1 MRKFPYVQF
10 EVWWH
15 FLILSKKKYF
25 LLKMLFGYS
34 LVFLDNY
41 LLIRPGNLKL
51 SLNIE
56 PQTFVREKV
65 SAFAVP

>member
-1 MRKFPYVQF
+1 MAFPHIDKEEIF
-10 EVWWH
+10 FIENALW
-15 FLILSKKKYF
+15 
-25 LLKMLFGYS
+25 YS
-34 LVFLDNY
+34 LVFFDNY